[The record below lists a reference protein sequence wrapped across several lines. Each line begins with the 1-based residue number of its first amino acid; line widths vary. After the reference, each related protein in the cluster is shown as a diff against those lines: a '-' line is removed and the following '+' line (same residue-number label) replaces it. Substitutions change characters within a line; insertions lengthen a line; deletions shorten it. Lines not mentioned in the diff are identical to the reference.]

1 MPLRIEQLSKRYG
14 NNWALRDIDL
24 NAEDGRIFGIFGGT
38 ASGKSS
44 LLRCIAGDEPIN
56 GGRIDTGGAAVHL
69 AQGKKDGGIAS
80 IFGKR
85 TAGMSSG
92 PVRISEFERSLDNK
106 SKVLLFDDPF
116 AGIDETVREKM
127 FERLRQAAAD
137 GRTVIFASSDFQQ
150 IAELCDRMVVLV
162 DGYARQ
168 EGFPQEIYENP
179 VSADVA
185 AIVGRNNLF
194 AARRL
199 TSTNAEMPE
208 FFSIDGEHRLFA
220 QPTENHRIGAINK
233 NVTLAIRPE
242 HISITFGASFPEDNL
257 LKAVVTGIRFFGET
271 TLIDLDAGG
280 LRLSAR
286 VFRVVGLNIGEECMI
301 GMPPHR
307 ILVLKD

>member
-14 NNWALRDIDL
+14 NNWALRDIDFD
-24 NAEDGRIFGIFGGT
+24 AEDGRIFGIFGGT
-38 ASGKSS
+38 GSGKTS
-44 LLRCIAGDEPIN
+44 LLRCIAGRERIN
-56 GGRIDTGGAAVHL
+56 GGKIDTGGASVHL
-69 AQGKKDGGIAS
+69 DQDKKDGGISA

-85 TAGMSSG
+85 QAGVSSG
-92 PVRISEFERSLDNK
+92 QAKINDFERSID
-106 SKVLLFDDPF
+106 SKASVLLFDDPF
-116 AGIDETVREKM
+116 VGIDETFREKL
-127 FERLRQAAAD
+127 FVRLREAAD
-137 GRTVIFASSDFQQ
+137 AGKTVVFASSDFQQ
-150 IAELCDRMVVLV
+150 IAELCDRMMVLV
-162 DGYARQ
+162 DGNARQ
-168 EGFPQEIYENP
+168 TGFPQEVYENP
-179 VSADVA
+179 DSSDVA

-220 QPTENHRIGAINK
+220 QPTNNLRIGAINK

-286 VFRVVGLNIGEECMI
+286 VFRVVGLKLGEECMI

>member
-1 MPLRIEQLSKRYG
+1 MPLQIEQLSKRYG
-14 NNWALRDIDL
+14 NNWALRDVDL
-24 NAEDGRIFGIFGGT
+24 DAEDGRILGIFGST
-38 ASGKSS
+38 ASGKTT
-44 LLRCIAGDEPIN
+44 LLRCIAGIESIN
-56 GGRIDTGGAAVHL
+56 GGRIETGGAAVHL
-69 AQGKKDGGIAS
+69 AHEKKDSGISA

-85 TAGMSSG
+85 QAAMSAGQAK
-92 PVRISEFERSLDNK
+92 INDFERSLD
-106 SKVLLFDDPF
+106 SKAMVLLFDDPF
-116 AGIDETVREKM
+116 VGIDEGVRQKMFVRVRE
-127 FERLRQAAAD
+127 AAD
-137 GRTVIFASSDFQQ
+137 AGKTVIFASSDFRQV
-150 IAELCDRMVVLV
+150 AELCDRMVVLV
-162 DGYARQ
+162 NGYVRQ
-168 EGFPQEIYENP
+168 TGFPQEVYENP
-179 VSADVA
+179 DSSDVA
-185 AIVGRNNLF
+185 SIVGRNNLF

-220 QPTENHRIGAINK
+220 QPTENQRIGAINK